1 MKMHLLIHFSYIGAW
16 ILEVQDDESLRKW
29 KEQLLGSVDLN
40 TIGGTR

>member
-1 MKMHLLIHFSYIGAW
+1 MEMYLLIRFSYVGVW

-40 TIGGTR
+40 TIGGTP